1 MAVSS
6 QPRRVGEYICQLQ
19 ATPAVPP
26 CDCFPGRQ
34 NRGAH
39 VRDIPMESAARKVQ
53 ARPQGG
59 RGPLCISSANQL
71 RRCRELPL
79 KEQPIETAV
88 ATCGRDA
95 KRKSQHS
102 KEHKGAT
109 TITATADKVKEATH
123 VQDGQCRQGAI
134 MRGSQSG
141 QMGSIHFIL
150 NQTSPRARSYARCE
164 ASPSLILVSVNG
176 GLLTDR
182 LIPSGQGGIWWRRRY
197 GPVRGRGISNSSGGP
212 RPRSLRCQ
220 EELLGLGKLTV
231 RGP

>member
-6 QPRRVGEYICQLQ
+6 QPRRVGEYFCQIQ

-71 RRCRELPL
+71 CRCRQLSL
-79 KEQPIETAV
+79 KEQPIETTV
-88 ATCGRDA
+88 ATCGQDA
-95 KRKSQHS
+95 KPRAKQQGAQRNNNEHS
-102 KEHKGAT
+102 
-109 TITATADKVKEATH
+109 DS
-123 VQDGQCRQGAI
+123 RQGQE
-134 MRGSQSG
+134 GSARALWS
-141 QMGSIHFIL
+141 M
-150 NQTSPRARSYARCE
+150 QTRSTHAWQLVRENKQHTCYPHQTLPGTRSYARCE
-164 ASPSLILVSVNG
+164 ASPCLILVSVDC
-176 GLLTDR
+176 GLLADR

-197 GPVRGRGISNSSGGP
+197 GPVRGRSISNASCGP

-220 EELLGLGKLTV
+220 E
-231 RGP
+231 